1 MSAADTVP
9 ARPFG
14 SWLKGWA
21 RRAASLT
28 ALTVLCLFLFL
39 PGFLSLPPTDRD
51 EARFAQATRQ
61 MLDSGDFIDIRFQDE
76 ARHKKPV
83 GIYWMQA
90 AAVTLA
96 GGPDHVGIWAYRLPS
111 LVGAILAVLLTFRL
125 GSRLFGETTG
135 LLAAVILAGTVLLAV
150 EARTAKTDA
159 ALLATVL
166 GAQTALAEA
175 WLRRH
180 AREPLSTGM
189 VLLFWCSLG
198 VGILLK
204 GPIIL
209 LVTGGTAAA
218 LVLAERRAGWLKPLR
233 PGLGLPVLLMIVA
246 PWLILITLKTHGA
259 FFAESVGHDMMAKIA
274 GGQESKG
281 FPPGYYTLLFPVT
294 FWPWSLLAIPA
305 VPWVWANRRDH
316 AVVFCLAWVIPTWIV
331 FEAVPT
337 KLFHYVLPVYAALA
351 LLTARAALDGFG
363 GTRRWLQLLAVALF
377 AFVGVAL
384 AVGMAALPAVMQRVF
399 DPISLL
405 LAVIAL
411 AVLGL
416 GAALTRRGQVRRSA
430 AVVTIGAFGMYLLAF
445 QTVFPRIEII
455 WLSPRIAKAVADG
468 RPCPDTT
475 LVSVGFTEPS
485 LVFLVGTGTVLTGDG
500 AVAGRRIVEDACAM
514 ALVELS
520 QDEAFLGKAAESD
533 VVPVP
538 LETISG
544 LNYSR
549 GQKLMMTLYRR

>member
-1 MSAADTVP
+1 M
-9 ARPFG
+9 
-14 SWLKGWA
+14 
-21 RRAASLT
+21 T